1 MEEET
6 LSQSQR
12 QAVICE
18 EIFDDSSQASVA
30 EIRDYAAK
38 IGIDPDAEPQ
48 LLPLAAEGLMK
59 PLPAGWKPCY
69 DDKRKTFYYHNSI
82 IGKTQWEHPL
92 DNIYRGLVMKART
105 ESQSLS
111 VGEPTEDATY
121 TREDLPSYEEPP
133 PLPHYNFPRRDVKLS
148 PLKTRPKLNDIDLK
162 LCKQKS
168 EDKPSS
174 ANRKMSF
181 SLFKSFDEQEKG
193 LTVSGGGAMFLKSN
207 TKKQNETVTP
217 TSTLNRLEGQNS
229 LRSILRENSKNTDL
243 DKLTNDK
250 IDKDE
255 EDKKIVRF
263 NVEANS
269 NLSSEDSEND
279 DVKIDNE
286 NEDII
291 NVKITNNAITKSR
304 FTVVRVEQDVPS
316 TVTDNGTR
324 NLKLVKPDPLEL
336 KKESAL
342 NSDILLTSDSDDYS
356 EENVEKELLKQT
368 GSKNVDALKYSKE
381 AIKVQ
386 DQVQFLKNS
395 IINMSDKELE
405 SYRSE
410 VYMSQKLVRDKI
422 LFEEK
427 SKHETTIKEQ
437 LESLR
442 IEMDHRLNGTLK
454 EEKVKLEA
462 QLEKEKA
469 ELTKH
474 FESERQ
480 SWEQNLQKN
489 NDLQKQV
496 VQEKFTE
503 KLLLIEK
510 ELNAKLEKSKDEL
523 IVSHNAILDQIRQ
536 NHAAI
541 LDELQKDFKAE
552 EDIIRR
558 EHQKQIADLKGKVVR
573 EIDFEKTRTKDIE
586 EERLYEKVRCE
597 KRLLEDKYRCLKD
610 KYLKLKTEVKLSIEK
625 RNRKREQNLTVTTTT
640 NTTGSE
646 TERSPSVKKERTPT
660 HSPSPNRKNS
670 PKHSRTA
677 HDLSK
682 HKSKIR
688 QIIIQDQDTSAS
700 DHSYKNES
708 QFNCKD
714 SREYDSSDIDINP
727 GRNRKKLFSRIKSSS
742 ASRINNN
749 IKVRESQRSCSP
761 VENLRKQLQKLE
773 DLEDQFP
780 QNAQGDTY
788 HLRYPFSDGQKF
800 EGSSELEFFRHRI
813 HLERDSIRRAKESL
827 RKQKTNFK
835 MKQDELK
842 LKYGPT
848 ARHTLQQLYQEEKE
862 LTDMEVSLHRTRSLL
877 GEKVIRL
884 RHLEQSLQRATVPN
898 DQRQEDATLSDLSS
912 HSASSGISSTEF
924 ATADSPAL
932 RATQFKESSEIIQSL
947 ENLNSEIREIWDVLN
962 KQQQASSIAT
972 VLPPLPL
979 LYPDLGWPLLAGAP
993 PVPPSIPTLADRLQ
1007 NYRQHIALANA
1018 QSTMV
1023 THDTQGATT
1032 TLVEK
1037 TRNLRQWLRQTTID
1051 NAVDGTTPQAT
1062 L

>member
-1 MEEET
+1 MEDIT
-6 LSQSQR
+6 STR

-18 EIFDDSSQASVA
+18 EVFDDSSQASAA

-38 IGIDPDAEPQ
+38 IGIDPDMEPQ
-48 LLPLAAEGLMK
+48 LLPLAVEGLMK

-69 DDKRKTFYYHNSI
+69 DDKKKAFYYHNSI

-111 VGEPTEDATY
+111 IGEPTEDATY
-121 TREDLPSYEEPP
+121 TRDDLPSYEEPP
-133 PLPHYNFPRRDVKLS
+133 PLPQYGFSRRDVKLS
-148 PLKTRPKLNDIDLK
+148 PLKARTKFTDMDVK

-168 EDKPSS
+168 EDRPSI
-174 ANRKMSF
+174 ANRKMNI
-181 SLFKSFDEQEKG
+181 SLFTSFDEKLNDTQHNKEKG
-193 LTVSGGGAMFLKSN
+193 LCITGGGSMFLKSN
-207 TKKQNETVTP
+207 TKKQNDILPPTP
-217 TSTLNRLEGQNS
+217 LQNKLENQNN
-229 LRSILRENSKNTDL
+229 LRGILRENSKSSDI
-243 DKLTNDK
+243 DKLSVDK
-250 IDKDE
+250 TDK
-255 EDKKIVRF
+255 EDDDRKIVRF
-263 NVEANS
+263 NVES
-269 NLSSEDSEND
+269 HSILSSEESENE
-279 DVKIDNE
+279 DVKIQNE
-286 NEDII
+286 VDEII
-291 NVKITNNAITKSR
+291 NVKITNTAEIPKSR
-304 FTVVRVEQDVPS
+304 FTVALVNQEKEADALP
-316 TVTDNGTR
+316 
-324 NLKLVKPDPLEL
+324 NLKLVKPDITKDCTFNCDILLSSDSEDFSIGNINKDKCKVNKIVDEEL
-336 KKESAL
+336 KKEKKDVKLS
-342 NSDILLTSDSDDYS
+342 ILDDTDF
-356 EENVEKELLKQT
+356 Q
-368 GSKNVDALKYSKE
+368 
-381 AIKVQ
+381 
-386 DQVQFLKNS
+386 
-395 IINMSDKELE
+395 

-410 VYMSQKLVRDKI
+410 IYKQQKMERDKI
-422 LFEEK
+422 LVEEK
-427 SKHETTIKEQ
+427 SKHETLIKQQ

-442 IEMDHRLNGTLK
+442 TEMNHRLNCALR
-454 EEKVKLEA
+454 EEKVKLDLLMDE
-462 QLEKEKA
+462 EKSKLKDQFEHDVETWEENLK
-469 ELTKH
+469 KRN
-474 FESERQ
+474 ESEKHAL
-480 SWEQNLQKN
+480 EGKY
-489 NDLQKQV
+489 K
-496 VQEKFTE
+496 E
-503 KLLLIEK
+503 KLLILEK
-510 ELNAKLEKSKDEL
+510 ELNEKLEKNKDEL
-523 IVSHNAILDQIRQ
+523 IVSHNAILDQIKQ
-536 NHAAI
+536 NHGAI
-541 LDELQKDFKAE
+541 INELQRDFKAE
-552 EDIIRR
+552 EDIIRS
-558 EHQKQIADLKGKVVR
+558 EHQKQISDLKNKVTR
-573 EIDFEKTRTKDIE
+573 EINLEKNRSKDVE

-625 RNRKREQNLTVTTTT
+625 RNRKREQILTATTTT
-640 NTTGSE
+640 TTTGSE
-646 TERSPSVKKERTPT
+646 TERSPSEKKERTPA
-660 HSPSPNRKNS
+660 HSPSPNRKYS
-670 PKHSRTA
+670 PKHARNA

-682 HKSKIR
+682 HKNKIR
-688 QIIIQDQDTSAS
+688 QLIIQDQDTSAS
-700 DHSYKNES
+700 DHSYKVENK
-708 QFNCKD
+708 FNRND

-727 GRNRKKLFSRIKSSS
+727 GRNRKKIFSRIKSSS

-749 IKVRESQRSCSP
+749 IKFRENQQRSCSP

-813 HLERDSIRRAKESL
+813 HLERDSIRRAKDSL
-827 RKQKTNFK
+827 KKQKTNFK
-835 MKQDELK
+835 QRQDELK

-884 RHLEQSLQRATVPN
+884 RHLEQSLQRATISN
-898 DQRQEDATLSDLSS
+898 DQQRQDDATLSDLSS

-947 ENLNSEIREIWDVLN
+947 ENLNSEIKEIWDVLN
-962 KQQQASSIAT
+962 KQQHASSMAT

-979 LYPDLGWPLLAGAP
+979 LYPDLGWPLLAGNAS
-993 PVPPSIPTLADRLQ
+993 VPPSIPTLADRLQ
-1007 NYRQHIALANA
+1007 NYRQQVALANA

-1051 NAVDGTTPQAT
+1051 NTVEGNTSQAT